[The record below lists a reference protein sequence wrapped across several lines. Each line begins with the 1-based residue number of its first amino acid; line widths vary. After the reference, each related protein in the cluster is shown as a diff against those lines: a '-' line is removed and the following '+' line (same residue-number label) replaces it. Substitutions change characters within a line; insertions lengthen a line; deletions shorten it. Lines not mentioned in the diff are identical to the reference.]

1 MVTEHWRALVK
12 QKIGSL
18 LVVLILVAQGCGGE
32 GDSSSAG
39 VGSAPPPPPP
49 PPPPVSY
56 AIGGI
61 LTGVLQLES
70 RPPYAGGT
78 MNVLAL
84 VAETG
89 EFRLVLA
96 EESEQLYTR
105 QNEQM
110 FGTLE
115 FDFGQMMT
123 TGDAIWAAPLTT
135 ENSAG
140 ELFGA
145 SAMWGTYGKQS
156 GFRGSLESWWTT
168 SEERVGT
175 IVLTYHSAAYE
186 IPSSLEFLRGTYGT
200 DTESMSINAQGEIF
214 FQSATSGCTG
224 NGKAQVIDPNYNM
237 YRIEIEMG
245 SCTGVDAVR
254 NGRTFTGLAKIGHN
268 NDPGGGFMNYTID
281 MVVSASYQNGF
292 GQSRFLS
299 WNLGLHQQ

>member
-1 MVTEHWRALVK
+1 MVTEHWRAPVK

-18 LVVLILVAQGCGGE
+18 MVVLILVVQGCGGN
-32 GDSSSAG
+32 GDSSSPG

-49 PPPPVSY
+49 PVRY
-56 AIGGI
+56 GIGG
-61 LTGVLQLES
+61 LWTGALFLEA
-70 RPPYAGGT
+70 RPPYAGGA
-78 MNVLAL
+78 MNVRAL

-96 EESEQLYTR
+96 EDIEQWFTS
-105 QNEQM
+105 QSEQM
-110 FGTLE
+110 FGTFE
-115 FDFGQMMT
+115 FDYGQMMT

-145 SAMWGTYGKQS
+145 FAMWGTYGEQS

-175 IVLTYHSAAYE
+175 IVLTYHRTGYE
-186 IPSSLEFLRGTYGT
+186 MPSSLEFLRGTYGT
-200 DTESMSINAQGEIF
+200 DTESMSINAQGAMF
-214 FQSATSGCTG
+214 YQSATSGCTG
-224 NGKAQVIDPNYNM
+224 NGKAEVIDPNYNM
-237 YRIEIEMG
+237 YRIEIEVG

-254 NGRTFTGLAKIGHN
+254 NGRTFTGLANIGLN
-268 NDPGGGFMNYTID
+268 NEPGGGFINWTLD
-281 MVVSASYQNGF
+281 MAVSAPYVNST

-299 WNLGLHQQ
+299 WNLGLHEQ